1 MSKKSDPA
9 ARSIATNLALVYAA
23 LVIYLSLSPFQDWQ
37 WPESVFSY
45 LWAPWPPYWTD
56 FDLFINVLAYVP
68 LGFLV
73 SVALSKQLRRG
84 GALVL
89 TTALCALLSLTLE
102 TLQGFLPF
110 FRYASNVDVGC
121 NVLGALLGAALAS
134 WLAQYTTLEANFVAF
149 RHWLFQ
155 PGAIVDRGAVIVLL
169 WLLAQTNP
177 SIPFLGA
184 GLINSD
190 AAPVELTQ
198 MRVPWPQISS
208 VALNFCGI
216 GLLLSVLIQGQVKGL
231 LAALLLMSIAFV
243 LKSLAAVVMLKPAA
257 AFDWLETG
265 TTIGMAAGIFLLLLS
280 ARLAFGWR
288 AFFAATFV
296 VAGALLAK
304 LFGHY
309 AGVGDVLGV
318 FSWRY
323 GQLLNYTGLTYY
335 LNEFWPVI
343 ALVFLVFYY
352 RSVQTQRV

>member
-1 MSKKSDPA
+1 MSTKSDPA
-9 ARSIATNLALVYAA
+9 ARSIATNLALVYAG
-23 LVIYLSLSPFQDWQ
+23 LVTYLSLSPFQDWQ
-37 WPESVFSY
+37 WPDSAFDY
-45 LWAPWPPYWTD
+45 LWAGWPAYWTD

-68 LGFLV
+68 LGFLFNI
-73 SVALSKQLRRG
+73 ALSQQLRRG
-84 GALVL
+84 GALLL
-89 TTALCALLSLTLE
+89 TVAICALLSLVLE

-110 FRYASNVDVGC
+110 FRYASNVDLGC
-121 NVLGALLGAALAS
+121 NILGALLGAALAS

-155 PGAIVDRGAVIVLL
+155 PGAAVDRGAVILLL

-184 GLINSD
+184 GLINTDSVPLETQ
-190 AAPVELTQ
+190 AAF
-198 MRVPWPQISS
+198 VPWPQISS

-216 GLLLSVLIQGQVKGL
+216 GLLLSVLIKGQVKGL
-231 LAALLLMSIAFV
+231 LAALLLISIAFL
-243 LKSLAAVVMLKPAA
+243 LKSLAAVVMLKPEA

-265 TTIGMAAGIFLLLLS
+265 TTIGMASGILLLLLS
-280 ARLAFGWR
+280 ARLSFGWR
-288 AFFAATFV
+288 TLLAAAFV

-309 AGVGDVLGV
+309 SGVGDVLGI

-335 LNEFWPVI
+335 LNELWPLI
-343 ALVFLVFYY
+343 ALVFLVLYY
-352 RSVQTQRV
+352 RSAQSQRV